1 MTDKNKPEEIIIDQN
16 ATAEEILNFI
26 NNKNTKGTEEKNKTM
41 NVKLDEEDKRLV
53 KELSSSIEVN
63 DEGST
68 DKNNVNEKE
77 SVNAINKEEAV
88 ERLSS
93 DPTINFEALFGPKT
107 KASETM
113 FVDTDKITVDEQEKE
128 IYLRSILENK
138 RFELKLETKASKIT
152 TLIQSKLIDEQD
164 YITNYL
170 SKFALE
176 TDSNGKLMH
185 STEEY
190 FRLALKLNII
200 FGIRRLNNIDFFD
213 SDKYNNNELDRDQFV
228 EKALLKLKTMPKA
241 LWIILVNSVL
251 VFERKENLLSKM
263 ILNEDF

>member
-1 MTDKNKPEEIIIDQN
+1 MTDKNKPEETVIDQN

-26 NNKNTKGTEEKNKTM
+26 NNKNTKENDKSM

-63 DEGST
+63 EEGGEN
-68 DKNNVNEKE
+68 KEKE
-77 SVNAINKEEAV
+77 SANTVNQAEAI
-88 ERLSS
+88 ERLST
-93 DPTINFEALFGPKT
+93 DPTINFEALFGSKPK
-107 KASETM
+107 APETM

-128 IYLRSILENK
+128 MYLRDLLENK
-138 RFELKLETKASKIT
+138 RFELKIETKASKIT
-152 TLIQSKLIDEQD
+152 TVIQSKLIDEQD
-164 YITNYL
+164 YITNHL
-170 SKFALE
+170 SSFALE
-176 TDSNGKLMH
+176 TDENGKLKH
-185 STEEY
+185 TTEEY

-200 FGIRRLNNIDFFD
+200 FGIRRLNDIDFFD

-228 EKALLKLKTMPKA
+228 ARALLRLKTMPKA

-251 VFERKENLLSKM
+251 VFEQKENLLSKM